1 MLHAVVI
8 TNPARHYFLSLL
20 LSLNVDKLIFGL
32 QTALEILFQTNR
44 IFKNN
49 DYRDLSELQ
58 IQGWVCQTR
67 ISLIVKMKISSRN
80 CMLQSGIVK
89 RCIFIVSADGNV

>member
-1 MLHAVVI
+1 MSTCSSFCENTGISAIILWGFMLHAVVI

-58 IQGWVCQTR
+58 IQG
-67 ISLIVKMKISSRN
+67 
-80 CMLQSGIVK
+80 
-89 RCIFIVSADGNV
+89 